1 MSTHLEEKNP
11 QPSSNATHALDH
23 IIAFILLQN
32 MTQPTQLQRTV
43 KQAVLID
50 RKNDKVEE
58 KREDSNLKQN
68 KDDAHDPIFG
78 EGVE

>member
-11 QPSSNATHALDH
+11 QPSSNTTHALGH
-23 IIAFILLQN
+23 IIAFVFLQN
-32 MTQPTQLQRTV
+32 MTQPAQFQSAV
-43 KQAVLID
+43 KQAVLVD
-50 RKNDKVEE
+50 GKNDKVEE
-58 KREDSNLKQN
+58 KRENSHLKQN